1 MKKILINILT
11 FTVVVAVIMVL
22 FLSLGTDE
30 GTRYVYKGNITHQPV
45 KIKSKEYQCSE
56 CNMDIEDMRYEAQII
71 TKSGDTYF
79 FDDIGCIVLWLE
91 NHQIKVEKVITKT
104 LDTNR
109 WIDVKK
115 AWYSRTV
122 PSPMGYGFGAF
133 EVKKDGFIG
142 YEEMRILMLQGKNL
156 HDPFVRKKLLGK

>member
-1 MKKILINILT
+1 
-11 FTVVVAVIMVL
+11 
-22 FLSLGTDE
+22 
-30 GTRYVYKGNITHQPV
+30 
-45 KIKSKEYQCSE
+45 
-56 CNMDIEDMRYEAQII
+56 MDIEDMKYEAQII
-71 TKSGDTYF
+71 TKNGDTYF

-115 AWYSRTV
+115 AWYSRIV
-122 PSPMGYGFGAF
+122 SSPMGYGFGAF
-133 EVKKDGFIG
+133 EVKKDGFIT

-156 HDPFVRKKLLGK
+156 HDPFVRKKLLGE